1 MSLLLLSYLIVYST
15 LPLSFLSPSLSY
27 LPTLP
32 TPLPV
37 TYTSDTAI
45 LNYFPS
51 PFIPSNHITTDR
63 STVDC

>member
-1 MSLLLLSYLIVYST
+1 MSLLLLSYLIVYSS

-37 TYTSDTAI
+37 IYTSDTAI
-45 LNYFPS
+45 LNYFPHHS
-51 PFIPSNHITTDR
+51 FPPIT
-63 STVDC
+63 